1 MDPDLLAEYAMMG
14 ASGKDS
20 QWVNGPSFELKVEY
34 NNNKFVTISAFYEDG
49 QTDWSYD
56 TKELSPIKKVT
67 IHGYIS
73 VAFFDVM
80 VKAILRNEEEVL
92 LFKTDKAE
100 AGKTYETT
108 TEIDKKECKMIL
120 EIKKK

>member
-1 MDPDLLAEYAMMG
+1 MDPDLLAEYAMKG

-34 NNNKFVTISAFYEDG
+34 NNNKFVTISAFYDDR

-56 TKELSPIKKVT
+56 TKELSPIKKIT

-73 VAFFDVM
+73 VAFFDVV
-80 VKAILRNEEEVL
+80 VKAILRNEEVL

-108 TEIDKKECKMIL
+108 TEIDEKECKMIL
-120 EIKKK
+120 EIKEK